1 MVRQIKD
8 ILSTDITSQE
18 NQEKLEEFKRD
29 ASAYGEQPQQPLCLQ
44 AQSWMIFADV

>member
-1 MVRQIKD
+1 MVKQIKD

-29 ASAYGEQPQQPLCLQ
+29 ASAYGEQAHKPLHLQ
-44 AQSWMIFADV
+44 VQG